1 MVNFAREKVV
11 DYLVNEVWGPR
22 LAPPSDGVVELPEPG
37 PDGAFEIPGE
47 GNLPRILDSETGD
60 LVVTGAAP
68 KMIYGTGVLHA
79 QEMWDAPEPQET
91 STGGDDEIRS
101 EDDDAPDVIVDNH
114 AGGGADESQDS
125 ISLDQSQKRKPSALG
140 FTSELVLFNGDTL
153 ELKFEG
159 AIYEEIKLKFDG
171 RSPQGWRR
179 KPFTLSGRLVW
190 NSSGVALNQLIPVS
204 LEGEQSAIVSAKV
217 RFRKSAI
224 TTESGTGLVATLV
237 VKNETNEHNEIEIFQ
252 SVLSLN
258 LVGESYIRSS
268 KHSDNSDPEQ
278 RELDHLYRHT
288 ENFAVGHGTSVTWP
302 QLAPGQK
309 LKEITTTSLPIF
321 YQEVL
326 DFEGAPTAS
335 MDVLASSSQSELA
348 GHLTPIVVEFEKWIT
363 QEQNKS
369 ISTNGDAEVTS
380 RLAERAHHIL
390 ERIKKGLDL
399 VVNDP
404 TVFEAFSL
412 ANKAMYEQQ
421 KNGRRALRE
430 WNRDSKKSYLAA
442 EPFRI
447 SPKSEPSGKF
457 GRWRP
462 FQLAFL
468 LAVLP
473 GLVDPTDESREEVD
487 LIFFPTGGGKTEA
500 YLGASALSI
509 VLQRLR
515 AEKDASFGVN
525 VLMRYTLRLL
535 TIQQFERSS
544 GLISV
549 LEQMRQEMPDRLGST
564 PISIGVWLGAH
575 TTPNWR
581 EKALEQL
588 KDVKNRKSDDPN
600 PFVLNRCPICAA
612 EFGWDGKYWRGY
624 EAVPK
629 KGIDATLRF
638 VCPDPECHFGD
649 SDNPL
654 PIWITD
660 QDVYAYRPT
669 FVLGTVDKFAQMAWK
684 EEARSLFGIGADGQ
698 RVSDPPALVIQD
710 ELHLISGPL
719 GSMVGL
725 YEPVIEELC
734 TDRRDAKAIRPKIIA
749 STATTRKYAS
759 QIKTLY
765 GRDNV
770 MLFPQAISRANESFF
785 SRVLYEADGFTKKK
799 GSLYIGVNPA
809 TYMNGQLS
817 AARIA
822 AILKQAP
829 NVEQDP
835 NNIDMDYYRTS
846 LWFFNSLRELGMT
859 LTLMQSTV
867 RDLIA
872 GMRVGNRLPGPKA
885 SYPHKIMELTSR
897 IDSNKVSS
905 SLAALGRPSWDPKS
919 FDTCLASSIMEVG
932 VDVPRLGLLTIMSQ
946 PKTTSQYIQVS
957 GRVGR
962 SGDAGP
968 GLVVM
973 LYNTTRARDRSIY
986 ERFQPYH
993 ETLYAQVE
1001 PISLTPF
1008 AIQALNHGLKGALI
1022 SQYRMTSTMNSRPN
1036 SVDWVKYDDAVN
1048 VLRNRLLALES
1059 SPQTLAD
1066 FDQLCYRLKRFWGLY
1081 DPTKWDYSYKE
1092 ENIGP
1097 DDDSVPALMRKR
1109 REPMDK
1115 IPNDRS
1121 FMVPTSMRNVDGQ
1134 TRLEIMNPYAFEEEE
1149 N

>member
-1 MVNFAREKVV
+1 MVNVAREKVV
-11 DYLVNEVWGPR
+11 DYLINEIWGPV
-22 LAPPSDGVVELPEPG
+22 LATSDVDAIELPTPG
-37 PDGAFEIPGE
+37 PDGSFEIPGD
-47 GNLPRILDSETGD
+47 GNLPKILDKASGD
-60 LVVTGAAP
+60 LIVTGAAP
-68 KMIYGTGVLHA
+68 KMFYGTGVLHA
-79 QEMWDAPEPQET
+79 QEAWDAPEAKE
-91 STGGDDEIRS
+91 SNDAGDEVITPDP
-101 EDDDAPDVIVDNH
+101 DDAPDVVVDNH
-114 AGGGADESQDS
+114 FGGGDDEEQDS
-125 ISLDQSQKRKPSALG
+125 ISLDQSQKRKPSAMG
-140 FTSELVLFNGDTL
+140 FTSELVLADGDAL
-153 ELKFEG
+153 HIQFDG
-159 AIYEEIKLKFDG
+159 AIYDEIKLKFDG
-171 RSPQGWRR
+171 RTLQGWRR
-179 KPFTLSGRLVW
+179 KAFSLTGNLVW
-190 NSSGVALNQLIPVS
+190 EPTKVELNSLTPVV
-204 LEGEQSAIVSAKV
+204 LTGDHAELVSAKI
-217 RFRKSAI
+217 RFRKAAI
-224 TTESGTGLVATLV
+224 GADSGVGLIATLV
-237 VKNETNEHNEIEIFQ
+237 VKNQTLDPHEVDIFQ
-252 SVLSLN
+252 STLKMS
-258 LVGESYIRSS
+258 LVGDGYIRSS
-268 KHSDNSDPEQ
+268 KHSDSADVEQ

-288 ENFAVGHGTSVTWP
+288 SNYAVGHGTSVNWP
-302 QLAPGQK
+302 QVAPGEK
-309 LKEITTTSLPIF
+309 LKEIKTTSLPIF

-335 MDVLASSSQSELA
+335 MDKLAAASQAELA
-348 GHLTPIVVEFEKWIT
+348 EALNPIIVEFERWISN
-363 QEQNKS
+363 EQSVSLANG
-369 ISTNGDAEVTS
+369 GDAEVTE
-380 RLAERAHHIL
+380 RLASRATHIL
-390 ERIKKGLDL
+390 DRIKKGFDL
-399 VVNDP
+399 LVHDEQ
-404 TVFEAFSL
+404 VFEAFIL
-412 ANKAMYEQQ
+412 ANKAMFEQQ
-421 KNGRRALRE
+421 KNGRRPLRE
-430 WNRDSKKSYLAA
+430 WARDSKKSYLAA
-442 EPFRI
+442 EPFKLVP
-447 SPKSEPSGKF
+447 STEPTGKF

-468 LAVLP
+468 LAALP
-473 GLVDPTDESREEVD
+473 GLVDPQDESREEVD

-509 VLQRLR
+509 ILQRLR
-515 AEKDASFGVN
+515 GGKDTDYGVN

-544 GLISV
+544 GLICV
-549 LEQMRQEMPDRLGST
+549 LEQMRQSMPERLGQT
-564 PISIGVWLGAH
+564 PISIGVWLGNK

-588 KDVKNRKSDDPN
+588 KDIKNRKADDPN

-629 KGIDATLRF
+629 KGKDSTLRF
-638 VCPDPECHFGD
+638 VCPDFNCHFGD
-649 SDNPL
+649 PDNAL

-660 QDVYAYRPT
+660 EDVYIQRPT
-669 FVLGTVDKFAQMAWK
+669 FVLGTVDKFAQMAWQ
-684 EEARSLFGIGADGQ
+684 ERARKLFGIGPDGS

-734 TDRRDAKAIRPKIIA
+734 TDRRTPTPIRPKIIA
-749 STATTRKYAS
+749 STATTRKYES

-765 GRDNV
+765 GRDKV

-785 SRVLYEADGFTKKK
+785 SKVLYEADGFTKKK
-799 GSLYIGVNPA
+799 GSLYLGVNPA

-817 AARIA
+817 AARVA

-829 NVEQDP
+829 NMEPDP
-835 NNIDMDYYRTS
+835 NNQDMDYYRTS

-872 GMRVGNRLPGPKA
+872 GMRVANRLPAPKA
-885 SYPHKIMELTSR
+885 SYPHKILELTSR

-905 SLAALGRPSWDPKS
+905 SLAALARPSWDPKS

-986 ERFQPYH
+986 ERFQPHH

-1022 SQYRMTSTMNSRPN
+1022 SQYRMTSILDSKPN
-1036 SVDWVKYDDAVN
+1036 AADWGKFDDAVA
-1048 VLRNRLLALES
+1048 VLRGRLVHLGGDGQNLK
-1059 SPQTLAD
+1059 D
-1066 FDQLCYRLKRFWGLY
+1066 FDLLCQRLRNYWGIY
-1081 DPTKWDYSYKE
+1081 NPTEWDYSYKE

-1097 DDDSVPALMRKR
+1097 DEDSVPALMRKR
-1109 REPMDK
+1109 REPMDQ
-1115 IPNDRS
+1115 IPNDKS

-1134 TRLEIMNPYAFEEEE
+1134 TRLEIMNPYAFEEQED
-1149 N
+1149 

>member
-1 MVNFAREKVV
+1 MVNVAREKVV
-11 DYLVNEVWGPR
+11 DYLINEVWGPR
-22 LAPPSDGVVELPEPG
+22 ITPPSEGVMELPAPGADGV
-37 PDGAFEIPGE
+37 FEIQGE
-47 GNLPRILDSETGD
+47 GNLPKILDIETGD
-60 LVVTGAAP
+60 LIVTGAAP
-68 KMIYGTGVLHA
+68 KMIYGTGVLHS
-79 QEMWDAPEPQET
+79 QEAWDAPEPKET
-91 STGGDDEIRS
+91 PNSDENAIQP
-101 EDDDAPDVIVDNH
+101 EDDDAPDIIVENH
-114 AGGGADESQDS
+114 IGGGADEAQDS

-140 FTSELVLFNGDTL
+140 FTSELVLFDGDSL
-153 ELKFEG
+153 ELQFDG

-171 RSPQGWRR
+171 RQLQGWRR
-179 KPFTLSGRLVW
+179 KPFKLFGKLVW
-190 NSSGVALNQLIPVS
+190 NSSNSALNELLPVE
-204 LEGEQSAIVSAKV
+204 LEGEQASLISAKV
-217 RFRKSAI
+217 RFRKSGIA
-224 TTESGTGLVATLV
+224 TNPGTGVVATV
-237 VKNETNEHNEIEIFQ
+237 VAKNETKDPTEIDIFQ
-252 SVLSLN
+252 SVLSLK
-258 LVGESYIRSS
+258 LVGDGHIRSS

-288 ENFAVGHGTSVTWP
+288 SNYAVGHGTSVTWP
-302 QLAPGQK
+302 QLAPGEK
-309 LKEITTTSLPIF
+309 LREITTTSLPIF

-335 MDVLASSSQSELA
+335 MDVLARSSQAELEDQ
-348 GHLTPIVVEFEKWIT
+348 LSPIVIEFEKWIA
-363 QEQNKS
+363 QEQS
-369 ISTNGDAEVTS
+369 VSLASGGDAEVTT
-380 RLAERAHHIL
+380 RLAARASHIL
-390 ERIKKGLDL
+390 DRIKKGLHL
-399 VVNDP
+399 VVTDP
-404 TVFEAFSL
+404 IVFEAFSL

-430 WNRDSKKSYLAA
+430 WDRDSKKSYLAS

-447 SPKSEPSGKF
+447 APRAEPAGKF

-473 GLVDPTDESREEVD
+473 GLVDPADESRDEVD

-515 AEKDASFGVN
+515 GEKDATFGVN

-544 GLISV
+544 GLICV
-549 LEQMRQEMPDRLGST
+549 LEKMRQEKPERLGST

-581 EKALEQL
+581 EVALEQL
-588 KDVKNRKSDDPN
+588 KDVKNRKADDPN

-629 KGIDATLRF
+629 KGKDSTLRF
-638 VCPDPECHFGD
+638 VCPDPSCHFGD

-660 QDVYAYRPT
+660 QDVYLERPT

-684 EEARSLFGIGADGQ
+684 EEARSLFGIGADGG
-698 RVSDPPALVIQD
+698 RISDPPALVIQD

-734 TDRRDAKAIRPKIIA
+734 TDRRGQNPIRPKIIA
-749 STATTRKYAS
+749 STATTRKYSS

-785 SRVLYEADGFTKKK
+785 SKILYEEDGFTKKK

-829 NVEQDP
+829 NVEPDP
-835 NNIDMDYYRTS
+835 KNVDMDYYRTS

-905 SLAALGRPSWDPKS
+905 SLAALGRPSWDSKS

-1022 SQYRMTSTMNSRPN
+1022 SQYRMTSTLGSSPN
-1036 SVDWVKYDDAVN
+1036 AADWLKYDAAVE
-1048 VLRNRLLALES
+1048 VLRNRLLTLGS

-1066 FDQLCYRLKRFWGLY
+1066 FDHLCKRLKRFWGIY
-1081 DPTKWDYSYKE
+1081 NPTEWDYSYKE

-1115 IPNDRS
+1115 IPNDQS
-1121 FMVPTSMRNVDGQ
+1121 FIVPTSMRNVDGQ
-1134 TRLEIMNPYAFEEEE
+1134 TRIEIKNPYAFEEED